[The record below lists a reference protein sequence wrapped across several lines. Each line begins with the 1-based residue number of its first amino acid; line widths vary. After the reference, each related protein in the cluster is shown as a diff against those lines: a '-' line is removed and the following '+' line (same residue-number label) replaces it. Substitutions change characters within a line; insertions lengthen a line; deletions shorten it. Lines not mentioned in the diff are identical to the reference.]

1 LIHCSSA
8 VLNQGFKMLYLYHSK
23 AGEVS
28 LTLEGDDHRYIFKVR
43 RHKLDDTLYLRNLED
58 GLLHRYLITFMD
70 KRSVVLALQES
81 STLEVKAEQQL
92 HIGWC
97 IIDPRSVE
105 KVLPTLNEMGVD
117 KITFIYCKRSQKSFK
132 IDFKRLEKILL
143 NSSQQSG
150 RSQMMTLEMCEGL
163 ETFLEKNPSAK
174 MLNFSETNFISSSDI
189 DTIAIGCEGGFTDDE
204 VALFKKEN
212 IVGFDTPLVL
222 KSESAVCAVAS
233 KVLL

>member
-1 LIHCSSA
+1 
-8 VLNQGFKMLYLYHSK
+8 MLYLYHK
-23 AGEVS
+23 EAGEPQ
-28 LTLEGDDHRYIFKVR
+28 LTLTGDEHRYIFKVR
-43 RHKLDDTLYLRNLED
+43 RHKIDDILYLRNLKD
-58 GLLHRYLITFMD
+58 RLLYRYLVTYID
-70 KRSVVLALQES
+70 KRSVILELQQS
-81 STLEVKAEQQL
+81 RTLEIKASKLL

-97 IIDPRSVE
+97 VIDPKNIE
-105 KVLPTLNEMGVD
+105 KVLPSLNEMGVE

-150 RSQMMTLEMCEGL
+150 RSEMMKLETAEDL
-163 ETFLEKNPSAK
+163 ETFLKENPTSK
-174 MLNFSETNFISSSDI
+174 MLNFSENRLTSQANI
-189 DTIAIGCEGGFTDDE
+189 DTVVIGCEGGFHEDE
-204 VALFKKEN
+204 AALFAPEN